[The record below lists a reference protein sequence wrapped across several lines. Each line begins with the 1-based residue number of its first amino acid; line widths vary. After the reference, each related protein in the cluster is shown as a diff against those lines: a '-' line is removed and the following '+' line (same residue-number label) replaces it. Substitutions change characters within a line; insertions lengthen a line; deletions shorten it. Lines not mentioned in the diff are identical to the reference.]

1 MKKSERPIDK
11 SLRTIRR
18 RQAKRKKEFIEAFQ
32 KSLALVASTCRKVGI
47 STVTFY
53 NWYNEDSNFAE
64 KIDEIRE
71 LAKDAVESKI
81 YKKIDEGDT
90 TMLIFYAKTKMKDR
104 GYVERQEVTGAD
116 GKNLIEQQATDLSTL
131 TEEQR
136 KILLSI
142 GQDVLDAK
150 E

>member
-116 GKNLIEQQATDLSTL
+116 GKNLIEQQAIDLSTL

-136 KILLSI
+136 KVLLSI

>member
-1 MKKSERPIDK
+1 MRK
-11 SLRTIRR
+11 SLEKSLVTIRKR
-18 RQAKRKKEFIEAFQ
+18 RSKRKKEFIEAFQ

-47 STVTFY
+47 SIPTFY
-53 NWYNEDSNFAE
+53 NWYNDDPDFAAQ
-64 KIDEIRE
+64 IDEIRE

-116 GKNLIEQQATDLSTL
+116 GKNLIEQQAVDLSTL

-136 KILLSI
+136 KVLLSI
-142 GQDVLDAK
+142 GQSVLDAK

>member
-1 MKKSERPIDK
+1 MRK
-11 SLRTIRR
+11 SLEKSLVTIRKR
-18 RQAKRKKEFIEAFQ
+18 RSKRKKEFIEAFQ

-47 STVTFY
+47 SIPTFY
-53 NWYNEDSNFAE
+53 NWYNDDPDFAAQ
-64 KIDEIRE
+64 IDEIRE

-81 YKKIDEGDT
+81 YKKIDDGDT

-116 GKNLIEQQATDLSTL
+116 GSALMGQQSSVDVSSL

-136 KILLSI
+136 KVLLSI

>member
-1 MKKSERPIDK
+1 MAKNERPIDK

-116 GKNLIEQQATDLSTL
+116 GKNLIEQQAVDLSTL

-136 KILLSI
+136 KVLLSI
-142 GQDVLDAK
+142 GQSVLDAK

>member
-1 MKKSERPIDK
+1 MV
-11 SLRTIRR
+11 TIRKR
-18 RQAKRKKEFIEAFQ
+18 RSKRKKEFIEAFQ

-47 STVTFY
+47 SIPTFY
-53 NWYNEDSNFAE
+53 NWYNDDPDFAAQ
-64 KIDEIRE
+64 IDEIRE

-81 YKKIDEGDT
+81 YKKIDDGDT

-116 GKNLIEQQATDLSTL
+116 GSALMGQQSSVDVSSL

-136 KILLSI
+136 KVLLSI

>member
-1 MKKSERPIDK
+1 MKKANRN
-11 SLRTIRR
+11 SLITIRR
-18 RQAKRKKEFIEAFQ
+18 RQSKRKAEFIDAFQ
-32 KSLALVASTCRKVGI
+32 KSLALVASTCRKIGI
-47 STVTFY
+47 SIPTFY
-53 NWYNEDSNFAE
+53 NWYNEDSAFAA

-90 TMLIFYAKTKMKDR
+90 TMIIFYAKTKMKER
-104 GYVERQEVTGAD
+104 GYVERQEVTGRD
-116 GKNLIEQQATDLSTL
+116 GKDLLEQQVVDLSAL

-136 KILLSI
+136 KVLLSI
-142 GQDVLDAK
+142 GNELLETK

>member
-116 GKNLIEQQATDLSTL
+116 GKNLIEQQAIDLSTL

>member
-1 MKKSERPIDK
+1 MAKNERPIDK

-116 GKNLIEQQATDLSTL
+116 GKNLIEQQSVDLSTL
-131 TEEQR
+131 TV
-136 KILLSI
+136 LLSI
-142 GQDVLDAK
+142 GQSVLDAK

>member
-1 MKKSERPIDK
+1 MAKNERPIDK

-116 GKNLIEQQATDLSTL
+116 GKNLIEQQSVDLSTL

-136 KILLSI
+136 KVLLSI
-142 GQDVLDAK
+142 GQSVLDAK